1 MRQKYTIVLEKIE
14 SDFENSPKESCESI
28 EVGNLKNKIKTIDEA
43 IIGTES
49 EYEEVIELYKTYGGD

>member
-28 EVGNLKNKIKTIDEA
+28 EVSNLKNKIKTIDEA
-43 IIGTES
+43 IIGIES